1 MKNKLFLLSVLVFA
15 LAFSLV
21 ACAPEQKKDDKGQ
34 TPQDKTQTEQ
44 KDAQEGDKQEPMA
57 QLKTIKVGATP
68 LPHAEILEFIKPMM
82 EKKGYALEIVEFTDY
97 VTPNLALDEKAIDAN
112 FFQHTPYMDSFAK
125 ERNLKLVNAG
135 GVHVE
140 PMGVYSKKIKSI
152 DELKDGDVVAFP
164 NDATN
169 GGRALMLL
177 EKHGLI
183 KLAENAGLEA
193 TEHDIVENPKNLKFQ
208 AIDAPQLPRT
218 LEDVTISAINS
229 NYALEAGLNP
239 AADSLI
245 KEGQDSPYVNIITV
259 LEGNE
264 NSEEIKTLVE
274 TLQSEEVKNFIN
286 EKYQGAISPAF

>member
-1 MKNKLFLLSVLVFA
+1 MKNKLFLLSVLVLA
-15 LAFSLV
+15 LAFALV
-21 ACAPEQKKDDKGQ
+21 ACAPAQKKDDKAQ
-34 TPQDKTQTEQ
+34 TLEDKTQTEQ
-44 KDAQEGDKQEPMA
+44 KDAQKEESKEPA
-57 QLKTIKVGATP
+57 AELKTIKVGATP

-82 EKKGYALEIVEFTDY
+82 EKKGYVLEIVEFTDY

-183 KLAENAGLEA
+183 KLSENAGLEA

-239 AADSLI
+239 ATDSLI
-245 KEGQDSPYVNIITV
+245 KEGEDSPYVNIITV

-264 NSEEIKTLVE
+264 NNEEIKVLVE